1 MGSILSKGIGSLVLK
16 EYTDWNRIKNIAKRN
31 GIYTAAGVAKLI
43 VEHSPIK
50 SVGEMK
56 LQWAKRIYLARE
68 KGIVD
73 IIIDPGFG
81 FGKTLDHNYTI
92 MKKIEKIKQMDML
105 KIQACP

>member
-50 SVGEMK
+50 SV
-56 LQWAKRIYLARE
+56 AK
-68 KGIVD
+68 
-73 IIIDPGFG
+73 
-81 FGKTLDHNYTI
+81 
-92 MKKIEKIKQMDML
+92 
-105 KIQACP
+105 